1 MKLYGFWRSLAAF
14 RVRAALNM
22 KGISFEETTVDLT
35 KGEQFADGYKAVN
48 PQSVLPAL
56 IDGDGPPL
64 FQSMAILEYL
74 DETHPQPPLLP
85 RDPRDRARVRGL
97 ALIVV
102 ADAHPLVIPRIRN
115 HLGKAYNV
123 EEPAREDWCRH
134 WIARAC
140 EALETN
146 LASDPRTGKFCHG
159 DSPTLADI
167 CLVGHMAG
175 AKLFGV
181 DVQPYPTFG
190 RINDACMA
198 IDAFKRAHPL
208 NQPGA
213 PKQAA

>member
-14 RVRAALNM
+14 RVRAALNL
-22 KGISFEETTVDLT
+22 KGIPFEEITVDLT

-56 IDGDGPPL
+56 LDGNGPPL

-74 DETHPQPPLLP
+74 DETHPEPPLLP
-85 RDPRDRARVRGL
+85 TAPRDRARVRGL

-115 HLGKAYNV
+115 QLGKQFNV
-123 EEPAREDWCRH
+123 EERAREDWCRH
-134 WIARAC
+134 WIGRAC
-140 EALETN
+140 EALEAN

-159 DSPTLADI
+159 DTVTLADV

-175 AKLFGV
+175 AKLFEV
-181 DVQPYPTFG
+181 DVKPYPTFS
-190 RINDACMA
+190 RINDACMTLP
-198 IDAFKRAHPL
+198 AFQRAHPL

-213 PKQAA
+213 PKRAA

>member
-14 RVRAALNM
+14 RVRAALNI
-22 KGISFEETTVDLT
+22 KGVPFEETTVDLT
-35 KGEQFADGYKAVN
+35 KGEQFADSYTSVN

-64 FQSMAILEYL
+64 FQSMAILEYI

-85 RDPRDRARVRGL
+85 KAPRDRARVRAL
-97 ALIVV
+97 ALIIV

-115 HLGKAYNV
+115 YLGKAYDV
-123 EEPAREDWCRH
+123 DERTREDWCRH
-134 WIARAC
+134 WIAQAC
-140 EALETN
+140 NALEAN

-159 DSPTLADI
+159 DMLTLADI

-175 AKLFGV
+175 AKLFEV
-181 DVQPYPTFG
+181 DVKPYPTFN
-190 RINDACMA
+190 RINDSCMKIEGIA
-198 IDAFKRAHPL
+198 HAHPL

-213 PKQAA
+213 PKRAA